1 MAQEEKAVY
10 LSVLLKS
17 WKVQNLWMDTKN
29 HTKNESLTAWVLAQ
43 DFNVAIGRCFGN
55 TETITKA

>member
-1 MAQEEKAVY
+1 
-10 LSVLLKS
+10 
-17 WKVQNLWMDTKN
+17 MDTKN